1 MGADSMNVRLLGF
14 LIVPVIIAVL
24 LWILVHQ
31 SRSAQKTMDTARRL
45 IENPAHDSGGDIDF
59 RKPLATGYI
68 LILFFVAMCCLAA
81 YSLIHNWGSLRTAAG
96 LLKGVFAVFLV
107 LVALSPLVRG
117 IKDSSYAV
125 RVSPGELIISD
136 RTTTSVP
143 LRDIKDV
150 RVRGSFCQ
158 IRLMTGE
165 EDLKVGSDLKN
176 FIEFVSLLCARV
188 DAAKARS
195 GTSTEN

>member
-1 MGADSMNVRLLGF
+1 VNAQLLGF
-14 LIVPVIIAVL
+14 LVVPVIIVVL
-24 LWILVHQ
+24 LWILMHQ
-31 SRSAQKTMDTARRL
+31 SRSAQKTMDTAQRL
-45 IENPAHDSGGDIDF
+45 IENPAHDSGGEIVF
-59 RKPLATGYI
+59 HKPRATGYT

-81 YSLIHNWGSLRTAAG
+81 YGLIYNWRSLQTAAG
-96 LLKGVFAVFLV
+96 LQKGSFAVFLV
-107 LVALSPLVRG
+107 LVALSPLIRG

-125 RVSPGELIISD
+125 RISPDELIIPN
-136 RTTTSVP
+136 RTTTRVP
-143 LRDIKDV
+143 LLDIKDV

-158 IRLMTGE
+158 IRLMAGE
-165 EDLKVGSDLKN
+165 EDFKVGSDLKN